1 MRFLCMERP
10 SSLSLCCLL
19 RSYHRAVKHFSHLDS
34 ASQTKDL
41 LLFSF
46 SFCFLTCKSSRHVK
60 TLSVNELEK
69 MRNVKCGHHGAP
81 LNEQTFGIF
90 FPPIYSVYLD
100 FNTKSMITKRPKPTL
115 RWAVMD
121 VTAKLWNV
129 FKPSDVSSF
138 VTQELFLTVE
148 KCFLLCNFHL
158 KQTKHPICWHSW
170 YAYIYYSSYSHTVII
185 LKWCFD
191 LIKKKL

>member
-1 MRFLCMERP
+1 MRSPWC
-10 SSLSLCCLL
+10 
-19 RSYHRAVKHFSHLDS
+19 
-34 ASQTKDL
+34 
-41 LLFSF
+41 SF
-46 SFCFLTCKSSRHVK
+46 KRTNIWKL
-60 TLSVNELEK
+60 
-69 MRNVKCGHHGAP
+69 
-81 LNEQTFGIF
+81 

-100 FNTKSMITKRPKPTL
+100 FNTKSMMTERPKPTL
-115 RWAVMD
+115 RSAVMD
-121 VTAKLWNV
+121 VTAKLWSV

-191 LIKKKL
+191 LNKKNYNMKTWLSCVFLYLYFDFYWTCLHAFMFMPNSDPTIWMAQHKDH

>member
-1 MRFLCMERP
+1 MRSPWC
-10 SSLSLCCLL
+10 
-19 RSYHRAVKHFSHLDS
+19 
-34 ASQTKDL
+34 
-41 LLFSF
+41 SF
-46 SFCFLTCKSSRHVK
+46 KRTNIWKL
-60 TLSVNELEK
+60 
-69 MRNVKCGHHGAP
+69 
-81 LNEQTFGIF
+81 

-100 FNTKSMITKRPKPTL
+100 FNTKSMMTERPKPTL
-115 RWAVMD
+115 RSAVMD
-121 VTAKLWNV
+121 VTAKLWSV

-191 LIKKKL
+191 LNKKTTIWRLDCLVSFYIYISIFIEHVYMPLCLCPIPTLPSEWLSTN

>member
-1 MRFLCMERP
+1 MRSPWC
-10 SSLSLCCLL
+10 
-19 RSYHRAVKHFSHLDS
+19 
-34 ASQTKDL
+34 
-41 LLFSF
+41 SF
-46 SFCFLTCKSSRHVK
+46 KRTNIWKL
-60 TLSVNELEK
+60 
-69 MRNVKCGHHGAP
+69 
-81 LNEQTFGIF
+81 

-100 FNTKSMITKRPKPTL
+100 FNTKSMMTERPKPTL
-115 RWAVMD
+115 RSAVMD
-121 VTAKLWNV
+121 VTAKPWSV

-191 LIKKKL
+191 LNKKKLQYEDLTVLCLSISIFRFLLNMFTCLYVYAQFRPYHLNGSAQIKTH